1 MAPLLGFI
9 FAFSPP
15 LPVCDP
21 QTSVSYSGKRKQKQ
35 LQIGALTHSD
45 WGVGGMMATTK
56 VCAKCLLRQR
66 PEDSCNRV
74 GCTCSGGS
82 PSQWPQKQGLA
93 CEGYGYPTPCTPVK
107 NDTSFPR
114 QTTLPLGAF
123 PPRRHSVF
131 TPVLYPHGQKQS
143 SSWICSLNPMLQ
155 HLSPLQ
161 HWQIPVS
168 GRRVQDR
175 LWRLCDRWCSG
186 PQSLHRWRRPWLEV
200 LGSLFR
206 WVSS

>member
-21 QTSVSYSGKRKQKQ
+21 QASVSYSGKRKQKQ

-155 HLSPLQ
+155 HLSPSSIGRFLSQ
-161 HWQIPVS
+161 AGGSRTDS
-168 GRRVQDR
+168 GGFVTGGAQDPR
-175 LWRLCDRWCSG
+175 AYTGGGDHDLKC
-186 PQSLHRWRRPWLEV
+186 
-200 LGSLFR
+200 
-206 WVSS
+206 